1 VSELKFLAMSDLEGR
16 HDLIK
21 QLADA
26 DLSKY
31 DLLLYKGDT
40 PDPHVYKEIRRSMTL
55 GGTQW
60 EKRTST
66 GIYDEYEESRKAFR
80 KSVEDSTII
89 NNLFGEIKK
98 KIPIYGVLGN
108 SDTVPTMIAPK
119 IGMEP
124 VDFGEHIV
132 LVHKT
137 VETLKGFSFVGYN
150 GRVRYLDEVIV
161 EAPQLSFIE

>member
-1 VSELKFLAMSDLEGR
+1 MSELRFIAFSDLEGR

-31 DLLLYKGDT
+31 DLILYKGDT

-55 GGTQW
+55 GGTDW

-66 GIYDEYEESRKAFR
+66 GIFEAHEESRKAFK

-108 SDTVPTMIAPK
+108 SDTVPTMIAPE

-124 VDFGEHIV
+124 VDFSLHII
-132 LVHKT
+132 LVHNK
-137 VETLKGFSFVGYN
+137 VESKPPL
-150 GRVRYLDEVIV
+150 
-161 EAPQLSFIE
+161 